1 MYLLNNLLTQAQVYD
16 LESPLFF
23 YLFIYLDFNKDGVIV
38 FCLITLL

>member
-23 YLFIYLDFNKDGVIV
+23 FFLIYLFIWI
-38 FCLITLL
+38 LIKMESLSFVS

>member
-23 YLFIYLDFNKDGVIV
+23 YLFIYLFIWI
-38 FCLITLL
+38 LIKMESLSFVS